1 MAQGK
6 TKPLKRRWYKKIAG
20 LFIAGAS
27 RWVSRLPEKTA
38 NRFGSFIGK
47 LAYLLSKKYR
57 TRAIENLRMCFP
69 EWDEKKVKR
78 TARAVFEHFGRTA
91 ARFFRSY
98 KMPPHEILDTIVSEE
113 GADVLEQARALQKG
127 IIIVTAHFGNWE
139 RAAQYMNAKGYK
151 INTVARDPDDE
162 LTGEIVNRARREQG
176 IEVYSRGS
184 AAKDLLRALARNET
198 VAILVDQNAGDVF
211 VPFFGFPAGT
221 VAGPA
226 VLHLR
231 TGAPLLVGFCLE
243 NGRGQYR
250 VTFMRPTLP
259 PPTGN
264 QEEDIRRIMTIINKV
279 LEDKIREHPEQWL
292 WMHDRWRSARKL
304 GLLERRE

>member
-1 MAQGK
+1 M
-6 TKPLKRRWYKKIAG
+6 
-20 LFIAGAS
+20 
-27 RWVSRLPEKTA
+27 LPEGIA
-38 NRFGSFIGK
+38 ERFGSFIGN

-57 TRAIENLRMCFP
+57 TRAIKNLRMCFP
-69 EWDEKKVKR
+69 EWEEKRVKQ

-98 KMPPHEILDTIVSEE
+98 KMPPHEILNTIASEE
-113 GADVLEQARALQKG
+113 GLDVLEQAKALQKG
-127 IIIVTAHFGNWE
+127 LIIVTAHFGNWE
-139 RAAQYMNAKGYK
+139 RAAQYMNAKGFK
-151 INTVARDPDDE
+151 INTVARDADDE

-184 AAKDLLRALARNET
+184 AAKDLLRALARNEA
-198 VAILVDQNAGDVF
+198 VAILADQNANDVF

-231 TGAPLLVGFCLE
+231 TRAPLLIGFCLE
-243 NGRGQYR
+243 NGKGHYR
-250 VTFMRPTLP
+250 VTFIRPNFP

-264 QEEDIRRIMTIINKV
+264 QEKDIKTIMTIINKI

-304 GLLERRE
+304 GLIEQSE

>member
-6 TKPLKRRWYKKIAG
+6 NKPLKRHWYKKIAG

-27 RWVSRLPEKTA
+27 RLVLRLPEGIA
-38 NRFGSFIGK
+38 EGFGSSIGK
-47 LAYLLSKKYR
+47 LAYFFSKKYR

-69 EWDEKKVKR
+69 EWDENKVKR

-98 KMPPHEILDTIVSEE
+98 KMPPHEILNTIVAEE
-113 GADVLEQARALQKG
+113 GLDALEQAKALQKG
-127 IIIVTAHFGNWE
+127 LIIVTAHFGNWE

-151 INTVARDPDDE
+151 INTVARDADDE

-176 IEVYSRGS
+176 TEVYSRGS
-184 AAKDLLRALARNET
+184 AAKDLLRALSRNEA
-198 VAILVDQNAGDVF
+198 VAILVDQNANDVF

-231 TGAPLLVGFCLE
+231 TGAPILIGFCLE
-243 NGRGQYR
+243 NGKGQYR
-250 VTFMRPTLP
+250 VSFVRPTFP
-259 PPTGN
+259 PATGN
-264 QEEDIRRIMTIINKV
+264 QEEDIRTIMTVINKV

-304 GLLERRE
+304 GLLETK